1 MMTDDFISMVIVA
14 FLKGVMIT
22 VILLTCVFTAI
33 TLVGFIKKAYK
44 ELRGKKDD
52 ERRNCFRHL

>member
-1 MMTDDFISMVIVA
+1 MMTDDFISSVIIA
-14 FLKGVMIT
+14 FLKGAMIT
-22 VILLTCVFTAI
+22 VILLSCVFTAT

-44 ELRGKKDD
+44 ELRGKKD